1 MRASRLEPPVAS
13 RFRGQ
18 REKPHPLV
26 VVRDAKELT
35 DSRSDPT
42 ELLHAVSN
50 WLALEAVSIILC
62 DSPALRLTPLPSALL
77 YRALPKALQ

>member
-1 MRASRLEPPVAS
+1 MRASRPEPPVAS

-18 REKPHPLV
+18 REEPHPLV

-50 WLALEAVSIILC
+50 WLALETVFIIFC
-62 DSPALRLTPLPSALL
+62 DSPALRLTPLPSALP
-77 YRALPKALQ
+77 RALLLEALL